1 MCSTGKSS
9 LWNKQLS
16 NLSSEYLIILNIL
29 LQIICYQL
37 FQTSLENYS
46 MGDKQENGNV
56 IGMPVQN
63 VLLIIIAIGTDI
75 VRVTLVFLH
84 HTMTMTTGIMT
95 MELLFG

>member
-16 NLSSEYLIILNIL
+16 NLSSEYLMILNIL

-37 FQTSLENYS
+37 FQTSLENYL
-46 MGDKQENGNV
+46 MEDEQENGNV

-75 VRVTLVFLH
+75 VLVTLVFLH
-84 HTMTMTTGIMT
+84 HMMTMMVTDR
-95 MELLFG
+95 